1 MSNAPAGWYDD
12 GSGRQRWWD
21 GNAWT
26 DAYAAPQAAPGAPAA
41 PKTAPIVNS
50 LKGLGIAALV
60 AGIVAFLLGLVPVL
74 GILLGLGAAAVA
86 GFALL
91 KRAPKGLAVT
101 GLVLAGLATI
111 ASISTTSSLITG
123 IKPITSESVSVPDK
137 PEKTPA
143 AKSTTTPEPKESP
156 RVSEEPEEAEKP
168 EKTQTPEPTKEAEIQ
183 PGLTDDEKSAM
194 LDEDLKFALFV
205 ESSYQELLAVDPSL
219 WGGYLVGVRVEGSDA
234 YFMLQVDRSTPEGKD
249 LGQRA
254 AQALST
260 LLTQET
266 VDELGISWVIVED
279 GAGVVIDQK
288 MSSPLI

>member
-1 MSNAPAGWYDD
+1 MRLREIRGRAAQHLDFLLEEFVPATQLSKFFVLRTGDTGLLPGFDAFLPEPFLEGSDVDAEVFRNLHERDPGATVGSNANDVIAELFRETRGHSDDPSRPAG
-12 GSGRQRWWD
+12 
-21 GNAWT
+21 
-26 DAYAAPQAAPGAPAA
+26 
-41 PKTAPIVNS
+41 
-50 LKGLGIAALV
+50 
-60 AGIVAFLLGLVPVL
+60 
-74 GILLGLGAAAVA
+74 
-86 GFALL
+86 
-91 KRAPKGLAVT
+91 
-101 GLVLAGLATI
+101 
-111 ASISTTSSLITG
+111 TSHIECHLNVQQTPSLITG
-123 IKPITSESVSVPDK
+123 TKPITSESVSVPDK
-137 PEKTPA
+137 PEETPA
-143 AKSTTTPEPKESP
+143 AKPTTTPEPKESP

-168 EKTQTPEPTKEAEIQ
+168 EKTQTPEPTKEPEIQ

-234 YFMLQVDRSTPEGKD
+234 YFTLQVDRSTPEGKD